1 MASYKTV
8 KQLNTITGINDLD
21 FLLLYHNGVEESQE
35 NPDITGKITLQDVK
49 ELILNDID
57 IPASSVELQNIRDG
71 ISGTSIEEGCLED
84 NADSHAGTT
93 QNYACGKYSH
103 AEGFGTKTGQ
113 FLNQQDKTINTSL
126 GAYAHVEGYFS
137 QAKANGSHAEG
148 YNTIAGGGTKI
159 IDGEEWPT
167 GNSSHAEGYFS
178 QAKGDFSHAE
188 GRETIALEIC
198 SHAEGFSSQANGQAS
213 HAEGSNTIASGYIS
227 HAGGEGTIAQRLAQT
242 VIGRYNSRDTQGL
255 NQNSYGE
262 YAFIIGNGDSENS
275 RSNAFTV
282 DWTGIVTANQLTA
295 NTVITAEVDASQL
308 YSADGAQNLNND
320 QVPTVDQI
328 QDALTLAS
336 FEDRGSSDLTQ
347 TPIKIDITNI
357 FYHQNT
363 NFNEQLTIILSEV
376 DTTNNK
382 VVILDTVKIPFVYLT
397 SWLNNSNMNL
407 NQINGYAADKDI
419 EYCFK
424 IETVNNVIYLY
435 FEILSIPTNKQIHAQ
450 IYYKTNDFYLPIFN
464 SGGGME

>member
-1 MASYKTV
+1 MAASYKTI
-8 KQLNTITGINDLD
+8 KQLNTITGIDDQD

-35 NPDITGKITLQDVK
+35 NPDVTGKITLQDVK
-49 ELILNDID
+49 DLILNDIVT
-57 IPASSVELQNIRDG
+57 PTPSTGLQNIRNG

-84 NADSHAGTT
+84 NADSHVGAT

-137 QAKANGSHAEG
+137 QAKADCSHAEG
-148 YNTIAGGGTKI
+148 TNTIAGGGTKI
-159 IDGEEWPT
+159 IDGEELPT
-167 GNSSHAEGYFS
+167 GYCSHAEGYFS
-178 QAKGDFSHAE
+178 QAKGDHSHAE

-198 SHAEGFSSQANGQAS
+198 SHAEGFNSQANGQVS

-227 HAGGEGTIAQRLAQT
+227 HAGGEYTIAQRLAQT
-242 VIGRYNSRDTQGL
+242 VIGRYNSPDTQGL
-255 NQNSYGE
+255 NQNSYGK
-262 YAFIIGNGDSENS
+262 YAFIIGNGESDSN

-282 DWTGIVTANQLTA
+282 DWDGEIGANY
-295 NTVITAEVDASQL
+295 ITASEVTTNSL
-308 YSADGAQNLNND
+308 YSTYGAENFND
-320 QVPTVDQI
+320 NQVPTVDQV
-328 QDALTLAS
+328 QDAMNLAS
-336 FEDRGSSDLTQ
+336 FGDRSSSDLIQ

-357 FYHQNT
+357 YHQYT
-363 NFNEQLTIILSEV
+363 NSNEQIMIILS
-376 DTTNNK
+376 DIDSTNNK
-382 VVILDTVKIPFVYLT
+382 ITILDTLKIPFSYIHQ
-397 SWLNNSNMNL
+397 WLNDSSTTF

-424 IETVNNVIYLY
+424 TETVDNVLYFY
-435 FEILSIPTNKQIHAQ
+435 FEILSIPANKQIHAQ
-450 IYYKTNDFYLPIFN
+450 VYYKTNDFYLPIFN